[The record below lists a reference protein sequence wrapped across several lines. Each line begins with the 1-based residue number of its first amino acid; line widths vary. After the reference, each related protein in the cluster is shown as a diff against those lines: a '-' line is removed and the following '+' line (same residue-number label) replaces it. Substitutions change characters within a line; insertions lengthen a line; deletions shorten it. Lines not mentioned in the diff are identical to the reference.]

1 MYTANVGRHR
11 LLHDIP
17 RFLILVLK
25 ELILIF
31 DQMLSIVS
39 FGRREIANFML
50 LTAYLEM
57 IHYAHEMLTGY
68 MYS

>member
-1 MYTANVGRHR
+1 MTF
-11 LLHDIP
+11 HDFFIP
-17 RFLILVLK
+17 FLT

-57 IHYAHEMLTGY
+57 IHNAQEMLTRY

>member
-17 RFLILVLK
+17 RFLILLLK

-39 FGRREIANFML
+39 LGRREIANFML

-57 IHYAHEMLTGY
+57 IRYAHEM
-68 MYS
+68 YS